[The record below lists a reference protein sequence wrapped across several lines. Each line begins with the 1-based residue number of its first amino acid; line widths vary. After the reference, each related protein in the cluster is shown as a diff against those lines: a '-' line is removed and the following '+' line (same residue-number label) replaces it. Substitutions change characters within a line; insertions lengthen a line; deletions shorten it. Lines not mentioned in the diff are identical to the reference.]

1 MQQGLPHLNQN
12 LIQQSPL
19 HLNQNQ
25 QRLSRSQNQVIMPF
39 KILKFIQLLLQL
51 DDLVSHFLSFSY
63 LVPCKDKV
71 PNNYNKKNGCPSRY
85 CAHFAKMNR
94 CKKIWNDVVGT
105 NCRKKISHRWQPVK
119 ALCKKSCNACGKSIS
134 SFRRTVNDLIS
145 VNNTIRLNLS
155 FFHNSIMIPDRYS
168 CPYWSTFRRGCK
180 LTSWK
185 PYVYWS

>member
-1 MQQGLPHLNQN
+1 MQQGLPHLNQNLIQQSPLHLNQN

-134 SFRRTVNDLIS
+134 SFRRTVKDLIS
-145 VNNTIRLNLS
+145 VNNKITICH
-155 FFHNSIMIPDRYS
+155 FSI
-168 CPYWSTFRRGCK
+168 
-180 LTSWK
+180 TS
-185 PYVYWS
+185 